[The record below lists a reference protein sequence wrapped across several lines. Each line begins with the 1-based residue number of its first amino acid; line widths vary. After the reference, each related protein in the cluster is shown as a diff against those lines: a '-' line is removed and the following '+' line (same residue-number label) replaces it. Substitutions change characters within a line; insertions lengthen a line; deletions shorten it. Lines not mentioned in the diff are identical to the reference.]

1 MPFAD
6 LSNELVEATFQHTL
20 DGPSYHS
27 DRSMLQ
33 MLARV
38 CSRFHAISRRLLLAR
53 IVLVTPKEGQRLL
66 QTLARNRNLAACV
79 RSLTIREG
87 AFASMTTFSDISQ
100 DDLLRLCPNVTH
112 FDSLRFRHIFE
123 SFPTTLRTLTISAV
137 DHFASLWNGYSI
149 RQHLKHLEHP
159 ELDFV
164 TVPAELIEWLAGP
177 CSLVELKIWMITDPL
192 PVHRSQAAFLND
204 VLPHFTSL
212 ERLTLG
218 DHACDHT
225 VWDKFPSSLTRLCL
239 ALPNSHVNA
248 RLTLSHVYFPPPI
261 EVLYP
266 PGETGLAIREI
277 RRSHIK
283 TAPEDMSNVFFQLAP
298 DLYTLALHRVTLQ
311 VQAPW
316 PQFRSLRRL
325 EYGKQTITREEG
337 FVRLGHEEVQSVRVH
352 AGSGGRLQTLLNAIE
367 QRATR
372 SSGPLRTLEL
382 VGTLDEVGNDWTSGV
397 LFDKLVSS
405 CSKDGTQPYI
415 NGRTFATLGGM
426 WTALQAP
433 KSREEIV

>member
-192 PVHRSQAAFLND
+192 VCVARDDRQVACYKPPFLPLQARPPVAGCLF
-204 VLPHFTSL
+204 
-212 ERLTLG
+212 ER
-218 DHACDHT
+218 
-225 VWDKFPSSLTRLCL
+225 CL
-239 ALPNSHVNA
+239 A
-248 RLTLSHVYFPPPI
+248 SHVYFPPPI